1 MKRIE
6 PGPLARKNR
15 SNALKYTFTI
25 AALGTVSMVGQQV
38 FQARDRGDT
47 TARGRLQPNA
57 LAPMADMSAMT
68 MPGTFSFPYE
78 FPKPGHYRIWVQV
91 KPAGRV
97 LTGAFDVD
105 VR

>member
-1 MKRIE
+1 
-6 PGPLARKNR
+6 
-15 SNALKYTFTI
+15 
-25 AALGTVSMVGQQV
+25 VSMAGQQV

-47 TARGRLQPNA
+47 TSRGRLQPGA
-57 LAPMADMSAMT
+57 LAGMDMST
-68 MPGTFSFPYE
+68 MSMAGAFSFPYE

-91 KPAGRV
+91 KPAGQV